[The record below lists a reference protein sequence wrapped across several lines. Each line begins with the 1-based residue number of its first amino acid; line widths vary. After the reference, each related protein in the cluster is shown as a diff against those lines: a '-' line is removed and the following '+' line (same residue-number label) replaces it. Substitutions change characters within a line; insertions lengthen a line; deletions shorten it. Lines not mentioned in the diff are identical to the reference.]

1 MSVQFSN
8 IIKEFL
14 RLDEE
19 IRSLSKAKSERTK
32 QRDRI
37 SKEISSY
44 YKQNNIHSLNLN
56 HEGSIQQLELVEK
69 SRLPSVNQKFLRQA
83 LSKYCNNDKIVDNMI
98 DHILDE
104 REQNSSSSFKLKRII
119 PNAKKSRNS
128 SSNAMALIKENE
140 KKKKKRKK
148 LKGKKT

>member
-56 HEGSIQQLELVEK
+56 HEGSIQQLELVRK
-69 SRLPSVNQKFLRQA
+69 LPFL
-83 LSKYCNNDKIVDNMI
+83 
-98 DHILDE
+98 
-104 REQNSSSSFKLKRII
+104 
-119 PNAKKSRNS
+119 
-128 SSNAMALIKENE
+128 
-140 KKKKKRKK
+140 
-148 LKGKKT
+148 